1 MKRLTDDKTAE
12 GIKRIC
18 DGLIASGAEPSM
30 SDMRYVKLAEYE
42 RIAKTPEELREYI
55 GFLLEK
61 IKGLQDK
68 IEGTQEKQTG
78 QIGWAAINKWF
89 PDKMDAFDPFKLP
102 KEVQSNAEIHK
113 RG

>member
-18 DGLIASGAEPSM
+18 DGLIAQGVDPETII
-30 SDMRYVKLAEYE
+30 SDLRYVKLAEYE

-89 PDKMDAFDPFKLP
+89 PDKMDAFDPFQPP
-102 KEVQSNAEIHK
+102 KEVQDSGTH
-113 RG
+113 